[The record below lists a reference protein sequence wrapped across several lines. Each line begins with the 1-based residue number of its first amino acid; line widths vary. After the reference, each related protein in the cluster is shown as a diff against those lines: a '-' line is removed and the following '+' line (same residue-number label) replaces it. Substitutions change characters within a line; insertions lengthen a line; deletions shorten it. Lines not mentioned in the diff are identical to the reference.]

1 MQILQIHIH
10 VLLVTLSIRV
20 TCILLPSWIKK
31 KKIDPF
37 KNSQGWI
44 YNFFFYSKFQKM
56 IYITLFFKKCILIS
70 LSTYKPINTKKY
82 LTMIYNNFGSLQRW
96 WVLPGPNITAGTKKR
111 ARYSTWCHTIRSQ
124 GNWWGPVLHC
134 YFICDQNNL
143 KKLQNS
149 AIFKPC

>member
-1 MQILQIHIH
+1 MQILQIHVH
-10 VLLVTLSIRV
+10 VLLVTLWIRV
-20 TCILLPSWIKK
+20 TFILLPSWIKK

-82 LTMIYNNFGSLQRW
+82 LTMIYDKFW
-96 WVLPGPNITAGTKKR
+96 IIAEVMGTTWTKHYCWYKKEGKVFHMMP
-111 ARYSTWCHTIRSQ
+111 YNQVT
-124 GNWWGPVLHC
+124 G
-134 YFICDQNNL
+134 
-143 KKLQNS
+143 KLVRTCFALLFYLWS
-149 AIFKPC
+149 K